1 MKICGEGILI
11 MNRTRDWKVKRDQP
25 KVRFSGEKDST
36 QNKLRSQLYSYAYER
51 LDEANEQGMFFEVIA
66 LCDMLI
72 TDRLEAYCQY
82 LLHNDDLQFNTM
94 STGQAIEALE
104 VALKDNAPEVKSS
117 PEWKQLSQKIRAF
130 ANARNTALHSFVL
143 IKNAATN
150 VSLDERIVFVEVT
163 AEEGNELTREVDRFV
178 KKNIKL

>member
-1 MKICGEGILI
+1 M
-11 MNRTRDWKVKRDQP
+11 TPRDRKVLKDEP
-25 KVRFSGEKDST
+25 KVRLAGEKGSE
-36 QNKLRSQLYSYAYER
+36 QNKLRAELYRYAHER
-51 LDEANEQGMFFEVIA
+51 LADASEQGMLFEVIA

-163 AEEGNELTREVDRFV
+163 AEEGNELTREVDWFV